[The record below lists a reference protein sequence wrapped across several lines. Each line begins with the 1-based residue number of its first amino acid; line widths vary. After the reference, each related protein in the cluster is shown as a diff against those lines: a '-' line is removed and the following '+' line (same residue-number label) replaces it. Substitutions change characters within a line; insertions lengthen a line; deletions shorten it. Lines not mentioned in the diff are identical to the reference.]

1 MEINEDVKIEHGL
14 RTTTLANFFF
24 FSCTIE
30 KILNILFGKYK
41 IATVKNNKSSKQTY
55 FSNAAASHR

>member
-14 RTTTLANFFF
+14 RTTTLAQIF

-30 KILNILFGKYK
+30 KILNGYTVLENKKYK
-41 IATVKNNKSSKQTY
+41 IATVKHNKSSKQT
-55 FSNAAASHR
+55 

>member
-14 RTTTLANFFF
+14 RTTTLAKFFF

-30 KILNILFGKYK
+30 KILNGYTVLENKKK
-41 IATVKNNKSSKQTY
+41 IAAVKHNKSSKQT
-55 FSNAAASHR
+55 

>member
-14 RTTTLANFFF
+14 RTTTLAKFFF

-30 KILNILFGKYK
+30 KILNGY
-41 IATVKNNKSSKQTY
+41 TVFERGVSIKHCTVTNS
-55 FSNAAASHR
+55 

>member
-14 RTTTLANFFF
+14 RTTTLAKIF

-30 KILNILFGKYK
+30 KILNGYTFLENKKYK
-41 IATVKNNKSSKQTY
+41 IATVKHNKSSKQT
-55 FSNAAASHR
+55 

>member
-14 RTTTLANFFF
+14 RTTTLAKFFF

-30 KILNILFGKYK
+30 KILNGYTVLENKKYK
-41 IATVKNNKSSKQTY
+41 IAAVKHNKSSKQT
-55 FSNAAASHR
+55 

>member
-14 RTTTLANFFF
+14 RTTTLAKFF

-41 IATVKNNKSSKQTY
+41 IATVKNSKSSKQTY

>member
-24 FSCTIE
+24 FHAQLKKSLISCLENT
-30 KILNILFGKYK
+30 K
-41 IATVKNNKSSKQTY
+41 
-55 FSNAAASHR
+55 

>member
-24 FSCTIE
+24 HAQLKKSLISCLENT
-30 KILNILFGKYK
+30 K
-41 IATVKNNKSSKQTY
+41 
-55 FSNAAASHR
+55 

>member
-14 RTTTLANFFF
+14 RTTTLAKFFF

-30 KILNILFGKYK
+30 KILNGYTVLENKKYK
-41 IATVKNNKSSKQTY
+41 IAAVKHSKSSKQT
-55 FSNAAASHR
+55 

>member
-14 RTTTLANFFF
+14 RTTTLAKMF

-30 KILNILFGKYK
+30 KILNGY
-41 IATVKNNKSSKQTY
+41 TVLEIKNTK
-55 FSNAAASHR
+55 